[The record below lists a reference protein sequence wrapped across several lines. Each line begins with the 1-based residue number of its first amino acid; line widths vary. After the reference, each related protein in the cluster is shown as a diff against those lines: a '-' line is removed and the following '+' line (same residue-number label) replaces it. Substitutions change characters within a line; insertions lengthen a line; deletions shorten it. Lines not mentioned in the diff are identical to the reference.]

1 MRVALLVL
9 AVCLTLGGLPA
20 AADTQYVTDVNEF
33 HLRAGESTK
42 FKILRTVQSGTA
54 LEVLGV
60 DASTGYAKVR
70 TEDGL
75 TGYILSRYLQTEP
88 AARDQLEQM
97 RARLAELQ
105 QAPDQLAAR
114 LGALQA
120 EHTALTEEHRIAV
133 RDKEQAQQELAEVR
147 HAAANVVRIDAERK
161 QLQDQVAGLLSETEA
176 LRQQNLELTN
186 RDRQRWFMI
195 GAAVIVGGIL
205 LGLILPHLRIRRRRS
220 AWGSL

>member
-1 MRVALLVL
+1 MRIALLAL
-9 AVCLTLGGLPA
+9 ATWLLVATLPV
-20 AADTQYVTDVNEF
+20 AADTQYVTDMNEF

-54 LEVLGV
+54 LEVMGV

-88 AARDQLEQM
+88 AARAQLVQM
-97 RARLAELQ
+97 GARLEELQ

-120 EHTALTEEHRIAV
+120 EHTALTEEHRVAV
-133 RDKEQAQQELAEVR
+133 RDKERAEQDLAEVR

-161 QLQDQVAGLLSETEA
+161 QLQDQVAALLIETDA
-176 LRQQNLELTN
+176 LKQQNLELN
-186 RDRQRWFMI
+186 NQDRQRWFLI
-195 GAAVIVGGIL
+195 GAGVIVGGVL
-205 LGLILPHLRIRRRRS
+205 LGLLLPHLRIRRRRS
-220 AWGSL
+220 AWGAL